1 MEEKINAPSMKN
13 TRKHCFVSTEVTE
26 QKAGEAEEVLD
37 KANFCTSQQ
46 RGTFRTLV
54 QEMRLSDPEL
64 HF

>member
-1 MEEKINAPSMKN
+1 MEDKINALSMKN
-13 TRKHCFVSTEVTE
+13 TRKHCFVSTE
-26 QKAGEAEEVLD
+26 QKAGEAKEVLD

-46 RGTFRTLV
+46 RGTFRMLV